1 MAYHKL
7 RWVYSRKK
15 KPKSWVLTVGIC
27 GVLAWNCFQ
36 PLTQHHQL
44 HRSTRVR
51 ASCENQQF
59 YCLRGTLTSTKSK
72 KKKKKCS
79 QELPKRVVL
88 PSAAHIL
95 KKKKKKQSSHL
106 DVNRMG
112 KTKITADLSQSSQIA
127 LAKTADQLEI

>member
-72 KKKKKCS
+72 KKKKK
-79 QELPKRVVL
+79 VL
-88 PSAAHIL
+88 LGTAKKGSAPFSSTYTE
-95 KKKKKKQSSHL
+95 KKKKKQSSHL

-112 KTKITADLSQSSQIA
+112 KTKITADLSQSS
-127 LAKTADQLEI
+127 